1 MKRRIITM
9 TVCAAALAAS
19 VLSCKKETPASQP
32 AETGDGISISV
43 QGSIEDLTPAD
54 GVKAT
59 AGSVVRVKWA
69 ENDAVYVYDGAN
81 YLGKLKVSLKEGDD
95 RYAFL
100 TNDGTVNAP
109 QSGTTE
115 LTLIY
120 ASGAA
125 SAPEISGG
133 KISIDLSAQDGEDF
147 PFVLYGTLDY
157 ASGAETIEDR
167 FVPFEFATSAL
178 KVNCTCL
185 GTSNISEAS
194 LSGVNTKCELSIS
207 KDAAPT
213 VSGTTPGTITR
224 SGTFTVSDGS
234 GTVTFGVAASAESNF
249 RTLELTDANDTYA
262 STFAKAE
269 LEIGK
274 SLNTVCAAHRKPT
287 AGGDCVFI
295 AGVWW
300 ANQNLATSESGKA
313 KWKPGGSEIAVPGT
327 DGDKVIIGD
336 YFQWGAYQGYC
347 GNSGDSD
354 KGLLVYTEFSCLSY
368 DGSQQSSAFTFKSD
382 KSFANANAPYY
393 SGSTYTKYTKTSS
406 SDGDGKNVLEY
417 SDDVASIIL
426 GGNWR
431 LPRKEEFEAMKA
443 ATYWVWDADDKGYY
457 VYTPYPASDAGKV
470 NSGTGTYVKTEALL
484 FFPAAGNGFG
494 SSLRTAGTYGYYWSS
509 TLYTDLV
516 DRAFRLYFDSGTVYP
531 PDTNYRYVGGSVR
544 PVSD

>member
-1 MKRRIITM
+1 MKRSIITM
-9 TVCAAALAAS
+9 TVCAAALAVS

-54 GVKAT
+54 GVKAS

-69 ENDAVYVYDGAN
+69 ENDAVYVYDGATN
-81 YLGKLKVSLKEGDD
+81 LGKLKVSLKEGDD

-125 SAPEISGG
+125 SAPEISNG

-157 ASGAETIEDR
+157 ASGTVAIADK

-178 KVNCTCL
+178 KVNCFGL
-185 GTSNISEAS
+185 GSGDIAAAS

-347 GNSGDSD
+347 GNSSD
-354 KGLLVYTEFSCLSY
+354 AAKGLLVYTAFSCSSY
-368 DGSQQSSAFTFKSD
+368 DGSQQSSAFTFKDS

-393 SGSTYTKYTKTSS
+393 SGSTYDKYNDSDKTS
-406 SDGDGKNVLEY
+406 KPKLETP
-417 SDDVASIIL
+417 DDAARIML

-443 ATYWVWDADDKGYY
+443 ATYWKWDATDKGYY
-457 VYTPYPASDAGKV
+457 VYTPDPSTDAGKV

-484 FFPAAGNGFG
+484 FFPAAGYGKG
-494 SSLRTAGTYGYYWSS
+494 SSLSTAGTCGYYWSS
-509 TLYTDLV
+509 TLYTDNVGNAYSLGFSSV
-516 DRAFRLYFDSGTVYP
+516 FVYP
-531 PDTNYRYVGGSVR
+531 SSDYSRYYGRSVR